1 MQARELIEQVY
12 ICLCRQN
19 ALYGEWARASGIS
32 YHTIM
37 TLYAIDQMGPCTQ
50 RRIAAEW
57 SLSKQTVNTVVKDLE
72 SRGYVR
78 FTAGP
83 GPEGETGGV
92 HPGGPGVR
100 GRLPAGSLSGGGA
113 GHGAGGSCPV
123 PGHGRRYAGLY
134 GGLYPGGAPWS
145 PVVTPWP
152 GNSAP
157 PPCCGLP
164 CPTW

>member
-78 FTAGP
+78 FTAGRDRK
-83 GPEGETGGV
+83 EKLVAFT
-92 HPGGPGVR
+92 
-100 GRLPAGSLSGGGA
+100 PAGREYAGGCLRDLYQAEERAMEQVDPALCLAMVDGMRA
-113 GHGAGGSCPV
+113 YTEAFTREVRHGAQS
-123 PGHGRRYAGLY
+123 
-134 GGLYPGGAPWS
+134 
-145 PVVTPWP
+145 
-152 GNSAP
+152 
-157 PPCCGLP
+157 
-164 CPTW
+164 